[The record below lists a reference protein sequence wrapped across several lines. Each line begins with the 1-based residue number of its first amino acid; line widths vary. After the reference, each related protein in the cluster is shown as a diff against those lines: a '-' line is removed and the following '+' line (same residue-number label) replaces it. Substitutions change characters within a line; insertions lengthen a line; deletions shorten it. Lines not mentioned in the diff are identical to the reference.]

1 MLKLP
6 YKFGELLSKS
16 VINDREGNTMKKL
29 SIKMKILLVAAVCS
43 AMMMPV
49 AALATEADVTL
60 LNGQVYLSG
69 YHTETLS
76 LTGKTNRIE
85 FEVKNGDSSGENM
98 VSSVKISLLDEMD
111 NVKEVIISPDQFN
124 QREFSNAL
132 GTLIEDSVAGMTEI
146 KIAIKVGGPN
156 KIRNRAGQNNMKIKK
171 VSSKKSKSTNAT
183 DEKECSISL
192 YVKEYYESG
201 STRPNGW

>member
-1 MLKLP
+1 
-6 YKFGELLSKS
+6 
-16 VINDREGNTMKKL
+16 MKKL
-29 SIKMKILLVAAVCS
+29 SNKMKILLIVAVCS
-43 AMMMPV
+43 AMMMPIT
-49 AALATEADVTL
+49 ALAAEAEVTL
-60 LNGQVYLSG
+60 LNGNVYLPG
-69 YHTETLS
+69 YHSETLS
-76 LTGKTNRIE
+76 LTGKTNRVE

-132 GTLIEDSVAGMTEI
+132 GTLIKDSVAGMTEI

-156 KIRNRAGQNNMKIKK
+156 TLRNRAGQNNMNK
-171 VSSKKSKSTNAT
+171 VSSKKSKGIRAT
-183 DEKECSISL
+183 DAKECSISL

>member
-1 MLKLP
+1 
-6 YKFGELLSKS
+6 
-16 VINDREGNTMKKL
+16 
-29 SIKMKILLVAAVCS
+29 
-43 AMMMPV
+43 
-49 AALATEADVTL
+49 
-60 LNGQVYLSG
+60 
-69 YHTETLS
+69 
-76 LTGKTNRIE
+76 
-85 FEVKNGDSSGENM
+85 M

-132 GTLIEDSVAGMTEI
+132 GTLIKDSVAGMTEI

-156 KIRNRAGQNNMKIKK
+156 KLTSRAGQNNKNIDK
-171 VSSKKSKSTNAT
+171 VSSKKSKGSRAT
-183 DEKECSISL
+183 DDKECSITV